1 MKEKIKKLNE
11 IKNVYLMTGA
21 FKKESFV
28 NSLKEIGIKM
38 APSVFKEM
46 LNQEILVKLSKNQY
60 FFKDDKP
67 IYIGTLEQIIKI
79 VRKNKAAEA
88 KKYYYK
94 AKNDNKAEFDNV
106 EFAEIIDS
114 DSEIRRAIALLKQN
128 GYKIYKCIT
137 TYEEI

>member
-21 FKKESFV
+21 FKKEDFV
-28 NSLKEIGIKM
+28 NTLKEIGIKM
-38 APSVFKEM
+38 APSVFREM

-67 IYIGTLEQIIKI
+67 IYIGTLEQIIKT

-88 KKYYYK
+88 KKYYKK
-94 AKNDNKAEFDNV
+94 AHCNV
-106 EFAEIIDS
+106 ESNNIEFAEIVS
-114 DSEIRRAIALLKQN
+114 NESEIRRAIALLKQN